1 MSAAPSTTSQGQEV
15 VIFQVGNVLCGVD
28 ITQIQEINKHLE
40 ITPVHHAPSYVKGV
54 INLRGKIVT
63 VIDMRIKFGLPPL
76 DVAHEARMVVIRWQG
91 EQIGLYVDRIHDVL
105 KIEAED
111 IVAPPANVSGLSGTF
126 FTGMYPTDTGL
137 VALLNSKEV
146 LKQDTMAALGS

>member
-1 MSAAPSTTSQGQEV
+1 MTAAPLAASQGQEL

-40 ITPVHHAPSYVKGV
+40 ITPVHHAPAYVRGV
-54 INLRGKIVT
+54 INLRGQIVT
-63 VIDMRIKFGLPPL
+63 VIDMRIKFGMPPL
-76 DVAHEARMVVIRWQG
+76 ATPHEARMVVIRWQG
-91 EQIGLYVDRIHDVL
+91 EHIGLFVDRIHDVL
-105 KIEAED
+105 KVEPAD
-111 IVAPPANVSGLSGTF
+111 IVPPPANVSGLSGTF

-137 VALLNSKEV
+137 VALLNSNEV